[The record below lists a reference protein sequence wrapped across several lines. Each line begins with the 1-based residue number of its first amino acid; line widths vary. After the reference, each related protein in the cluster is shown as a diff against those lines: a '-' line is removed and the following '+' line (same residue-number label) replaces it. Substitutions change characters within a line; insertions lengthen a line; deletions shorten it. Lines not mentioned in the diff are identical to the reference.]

1 MPCHLFTTV
10 EDRIVSLLSQFPDLT
25 YGDLAESLSVSRA
38 TVIRNMKKMIDNG
51 LVERVR
57 SKKTGKRKLLK

>member
-1 MPCHLFTTV
+1 MKI
-10 EDRIVSLLSQFPDLT
+10 IVSLLSQFPDMT
-25 YGDLAESLSVSRA
+25 YGDLVESLSVSRA

-51 LVERVR
+51 LVERVG